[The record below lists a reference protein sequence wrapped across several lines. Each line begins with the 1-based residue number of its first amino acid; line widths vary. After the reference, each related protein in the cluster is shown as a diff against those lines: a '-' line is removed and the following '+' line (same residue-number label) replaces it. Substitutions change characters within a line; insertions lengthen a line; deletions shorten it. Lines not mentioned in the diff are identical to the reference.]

1 MKKINFAYIV
11 DDDPLYVMLLQKL
24 MGHVDFCDNLSIFKN
39 GKEAL
44 DDLTDSHVN
53 KKRLPEVILLD
64 LNMPIL
70 DGWQFLEKFVNIPF
84 DQKITVYVV
93 SSSINEL
100 DIQRVEAF
108 KEVRNYIFKP
118 VKKETLQ
125 TIKQDYL
132 STVTV

>member
-1 MKKINFAYIV
+1 MKKINFTYIV

-24 MGHVDFCDNLSIFKN
+24 MGHVDFCDDLAVFNN

-44 DDLTDSHVN
+44 DKLTNSHIDN
-53 KKRLPEVILLD
+53 TKLPDVILLD

-84 DQKITVYVV
+84 HQKITVYVV

-118 VKKETLQ
+118 VKKETLL

-132 STVTV
+132 STITS